1 MAAYGTPDTAIAGLL
16 YSGED
21 SKVFESAIAQ
31 EAIAFGAPVFGFAGS
46 ENKCYGPHTDKATVT
61 YVSDTEATSVLTT
74 VINGTSVANTY
85 GGGSHA
91 ATMTAHLVAINANA
105 TMVAA
110 GITATAVTARIFTVQ
125 GPAGLTITVT
135 SAITVAGAA
144 TATILAGTNGKFLGT
159 AVFVQTGSATIG
171 AGTAL
176 YEALSSVSI
185 LAKGKLWVLAE
196 SSVTDKV
203 AAYVSGIG
211 GAGTVGRFTN
221 VSTSNYDIG
230 GYFRSNVTG
239 GLAVLEVRGL
249 K

>member
-31 EAIAFGAPVFGFAGS
+31 EAIAFGSPVFGFVGS
-46 ENKCYGPHTDKATVT
+46 ENKCYGPHNDKATVT

-74 VINGTSVANTY
+74 VVNGISVANTY

-91 ATMTAHLVAINANA
+91 ATMTAHLAAINAKA
-105 TMVAA
+105 ELIALGV
-110 GITATAVTARIFTVQ
+110 TATAVTARIFTVQ
-125 GPAGLTITVT
+125 GPAGLTLVVT

-144 TATILAGTNGKFLGT
+144 TGAVVAGTNGKFLGA

-176 YEALSSVSI
+176 WGSLSSVSI
-185 LAKGKLWVLAE
+185 LAKGKIWVLAE
-196 SSVTDKV
+196 SSVADKDP
-203 AAYVSGIG
+203 AYVSGIG
-211 GAGTVGRFTN
+211 GAGTVGKFTD

-230 GYFRSNVTG
+230 GYFRSNVSG
-239 GLAVLEVRGL
+239 GLALLEVRGL